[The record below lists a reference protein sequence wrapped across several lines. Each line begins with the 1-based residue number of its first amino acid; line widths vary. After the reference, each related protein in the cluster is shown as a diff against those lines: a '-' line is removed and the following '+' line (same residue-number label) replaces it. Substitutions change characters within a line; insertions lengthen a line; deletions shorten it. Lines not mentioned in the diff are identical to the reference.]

1 MENIKKNPLSLQL
14 NAEDFLP
21 ASNEEKQSL
30 VVMRESVN
38 FWKDGIRRLKKN
50 KIAMVSFVF
59 IIAIAIFVVVY
70 GRMIEIYFTVSLA
83 PIPMATMVNRGGGQ
97 MGHNYL
103 RSLFAL
109 AFQAFLIIVCVAIYA
124 VLIQSISVSEDISQA
139 IWGCMGYTILLCFA
153 LFKTGSLS
161 RSIFSAH

>member
-50 KIAMVSFVF
+50 KIAMSALCSSLPLPSLP
-59 IIAIAIFVVVY
+59 ICCPPSGLTAI
-70 GRMIEIYFTVSLA
+70 
-83 PIPMATMVNRGGGQ
+83 P
-97 MGHNYL
+97 
-103 RSLFAL
+103 
-109 AFQAFLIIVCVAIYA
+109 
-124 VLIQSISVSEDISQA
+124 
-139 IWGCMGYTILLCFA
+139 
-153 LFKTGSLS
+153 S
-161 RSIFSAH
+161 R

>member
-50 KIAMVSFVF
+50 KIAMVSFCVHHCHCHLCLP
-59 IIAIAIFVVVY
+59 AA
-70 GRMIEIYFTVSLA
+70 RRLA
-83 PIPMATMVNRGGGQ
+83 LQ
-97 MGHNYL
+97 LL
-103 RSLFAL
+103 RAD
-109 AFQAFLIIVCVAIYA
+109 
-124 VLIQSISVSEDISQA
+124 E
-139 IWGCMGYTILLCFA
+139 
-153 LFKTGSLS
+153 
-161 RSIFSAH
+161 

>member
-50 KIAMVSFVF
+50 KI
-59 IIAIAIFVVVY
+59 
-70 GRMIEIYFTVSLA
+70 GR
-83 PIPMATMVNRGGGQ
+83 
-97 MGHNYL
+97 
-103 RSLFAL
+103 
-109 AFQAFLIIVCVAIYA
+109 
-124 VLIQSISVSEDISQA
+124 
-139 IWGCMGYTILLCFA
+139 
-153 LFKTGSLS
+153 
-161 RSIFSAH
+161 AHV